1 MSSKDNIKVFLAEDE
16 FVMREGIK
24 KNINWEANGYEFVG
38 DAKDGEL
45 ALPMVQKEKP
55 DILITDIRMPFMDG
69 LELSRLV
76 KKELP
81 DTEIIILSGF
91 EEFEYARE
99 GIKIGVAEYLT
110 KPISANDLLQAI
122 NRVAD
127 GIRKKR
133 LEKEL
138 REKYLKEMQEM
149 VGLEKRDLFRAMVS
163 GDSTVSSLIKLA
175 GEVNVSITAVNYNL
189 LLLKLYSNHHA
200 DREFSGSILSIQDM
214 LEDTINELGGISFD
228 RAPDGKAYLFMGDSE
243 LIVRNRLNSFENSVR
258 RILEE
263 YPSVKFFGAEGC
275 SVGRI
280 SEISESYNVAI
291 KVFAY
296 RFFDNFGRFM
306 TKDDISEG
314 ETIVT
319 DKFNVTDIDPKN
331 IKNKEFESFLMTGTE
346 DEAGF
351 FIDAFFDKFGESAIQ
366 SSMFRQYISMNI
378 YFSVAEFME
387 SLGTG
392 KESVESFNAV
402 SEIFRSVEDT
412 KKYLVRIVKEAIKT
426 RERLANNKYDILV
439 NEVYKYV
446 NDNYAME
453 DLSLNQIAAVV
464 NFSPSHLSMVF
475 SQETGITLIK
485 YITDVRMNKAK
496 ELLKCTSKRSSEIS
510 ALVGYQDPHYF
521 SYLFKKTQGIT
532 PTDYREGKMEDDI

>member
-1 MSSKDNIKVFLAEDE
+1 MGSEEKIKVFLAEDE

-24 KNINWEANGYEFVG
+24 KNINWEANGYSFVG

-45 ALPMVQKEKP
+45 AFPMIQMEKP

-81 DTEIIILSGF
+81 ETEIIILSGF

-110 KPISANDLLQAI
+110 KPISANDLLTAI
-122 NRVAD
+122 NKVAA
-127 GIRKKR
+127 GIRKRR

-163 GDSTVSSLIKLA
+163 GESSVSSLIKLA
-175 GEVNVSITAVNYNL
+175 GELNVSITAVNYNL
-189 LLLKLYSNHHA
+189 LLLKLYSNKHA
-200 DREFSGSILSIQDM
+200 DREYSGSILTIQDI
-214 LEDTINELGGISFD
+214 LEEEIGKVGGISFD
-228 RAPDGKAYLFMGDSE
+228 RSPDGKAYLFMGDSE
-243 LIVRNRLNSFENSVR
+243 LIVKSKLNAFECKVR
-258 RILEE
+258 SILEE
-263 YPSVKFFGAEGC
+263 YPNVQFYGAEGKI
-275 SVGRI
+275 VGRI
-280 SEISESYNVAI
+280 SEIADSYNVAI
-291 KVFAY
+291 KAFAY
-296 RFFDNFGRFM
+296 RFFDDYGKFM
-306 TKDDISEG
+306 NEDDILESDN
-314 ETIVT
+314 IVM
-319 DKFNVTDIDPKN
+319 DDFSVTEIDPKHV
-331 IKNKEFESFLMTGTE
+331 KSKEFENFLMTGTE
-346 DEAGF
+346 DDAQF
-351 FIDAFFDKFGESAIQ
+351 FIDAYFEKIGESAIK
-366 SSMFRQYISMNI
+366 SGMFRQYISMNV
-378 YFSVAEFME
+378 YFTVAEFVE
-387 SLGTG
+387 SLGMSKNT
-392 KESVESFNAV
+392 VESFNAV
-402 SEIFRSVEDT
+402 SEIFKSVEDT
-412 KKYLVRIVKEAIKT
+412 KKYLIRIVKEAINI
-426 RERLANNKYDILV
+426 RERLANNKYDTIV

-446 NDNYAME
+446 DDNYAME
-453 DLSLNQIAAVV
+453 DLSLNQIASVV

-510 ALVGYQDPHYF
+510 TLVGYQDPHYF

-532 PTDYREGKMEDDI
+532 PTDYREGKQEEG